1 MDFKKQA
8 EELLK
13 KVLHE
18 YRNRPEWN
26 KKTLGEMVDFYL
38 AKYNEEVKKQIEDE
52 LYKQLGSFYF
62 VNTNPQIAITPV
74 MLSDVLYKNAKD
86 ISKMITKILYE
97 GIKAKETIREIALKI
112 YEGYDF
118 RDETMKAK
126 KVLPKYLLKALE
138 KRDDEI
144 MKQIEK
150 LKTKPLRIAYK
161 DLIRKMDTFTDEEL
175 QKLLNTAYHE
185 KMRYYANRIAKTE
198 THRAFMSKRA
208 KDMLEDDEV
217 EFVKFEMSPAHKK
230 TDICD
235 FYANL
240 DVGYG
245 RGVIPKREM
254 RTLPLHPHCYDKDTE
269 VYTNEG
275 WKFFR
280 DLKGDE
286 EFLSFNPENRKIEFI
301 KAKNFVCWLN
311 NDRMISFKHKHFD
324 LLVTN
329 KHNMAVYKRV
339 TKNGKRV
346 NKFEFVEADKCNNT
360 EFKIPRT
367 AFWDGIDVKTIKI
380 DKFEFETMA
389 FCEFMGYWLSDGSV
403 TKRKKHYQI
412 QIGQQDNQ
420 ERIYKVIE
428 RLGFNPYYAKGYVGF
443 SGNFGAY
450 LMQFGKAKDKFIP
463 KEIKELDTKYLWKF
477 LEAFVSCDG
486 YIRPQKDFKGYK
498 NKPEYLFYT
507 SSKRLA
513 DDLGELILKCGYQP
527 SFYLQKVKGKE
538 IEFRNGKYTINEDIW
553 VIRLKRSKNAN
564 VSNLEIKEV
573 KYNDLVYCVELEK
586 YNILW
591 VRRNG
596 KTCFSG
602 NCYCIYTPYYKKV
615 KGKRKSWKTAVK
627 ETMSKFS
634 EKKQIEILGSR
645 EKLVRFKN
653 GEDVEE
659 IFNTIRPKY
668 PIKKYV
674 DILEGK
680 EYNSLM
686 KKYEEAILKKFE
698 NFDVSSK
705 EKAIESFEK
714 LWRNKEKF
722 LTHIE
727 KRKGLGH
734 IENEFD
740 YLEKTLRCLSEC
752 EKVNIAIYKK
762 SWDNIYFEAE
772 INNWAVIFNEEGDLM
787 TSYKIDENMPH
798 FLDVHKKADN
808 IIKGVKNELQQ
819 TFKRIYNSLKNNTK

>member
-1 MDFKKQA
+1 MDFSKKA
-8 EELLK
+8 KEILK

-18 YRNRPEWN
+18 YRNRSKWD
-26 KKTLGEMVDFYL
+26 KRSLGEMVDKYL
-38 AKYNEEVKKQIEDE
+38 KEYSEEVKKEIEEE

-62 VNTNPQIAITPV
+62 INDNPEIAVTPV
-74 MLSDVLYKNAKD
+74 LLSDMLYKNAKD

-118 RDETMKAK
+118 RDEIMKAK
-126 KVLPKYLLKALE
+126 KVLPKYLIKALE
-138 KRDDEI
+138 ERDDEI

-217 EFVKFEMSPAHKK
+217 EFVKYEMSPAHKK

-254 RTLPLHPHCYDKDTE
+254 RATPLHPH
-269 VYTNEG
+269 
-275 WKFFR
+275 
-280 DLKGDE
+280 
-286 EFLSFNPENRKIEFI
+286 
-301 KAKNFVCWLN
+301 
-311 NDRMISFKHKHFD
+311 
-324 LLVTN
+324 
-329 KHNMAVYKRV
+329 
-339 TKNGKRV
+339 
-346 NKFEFVEADKCNNT
+346 
-360 EFKIPRT
+360 
-367 AFWDGIDVKTIKI
+367 
-380 DKFEFETMA
+380 
-389 FCEFMGYWLSDGSV
+389 
-403 TKRKKHYQI
+403 
-412 QIGQQDNQ
+412 
-420 ERIYKVIE
+420 
-428 RLGFNPYYAKGYVGF
+428 
-443 SGNFGAY
+443 
-450 LMQFGKAKDKFIP
+450 
-463 KEIKELDTKYLWKF
+463 
-477 LEAFVSCDG
+477 
-486 YIRPQKDFKGYK
+486 
-498 NKPEYLFYT
+498 
-507 SSKRLA
+507 
-513 DDLGELILKCGYQP
+513 
-527 SFYLQKVKGKE
+527 
-538 IEFRNGKYTINEDIW
+538 
-553 VIRLKRSKNAN
+553 
-564 VSNLEIKEV
+564 
-573 KYNDLVYCVELEK
+573 
-586 YNILW
+586 
-591 VRRNG
+591 
-596 KTCFSG
+596 
-602 NCYCIYTPYYKKV
+602 CYCIYTPYYKKV
-615 KGKRKSWKTAVK
+615 KGKRKKWKTAVK

-645 EKLVRFKN
+645 EKLMRFKN
-653 GEDVEE
+653 GEDIEK
-659 IFNTIRPKY
+659 IFNAIRPKY